1 MKILSIDT
9 ASNICTV
16 AILENKTRIK
26 EITVDDTR
34 NHSEKIMPAIEDVLS
49 DTNLSLSDI
58 DLIVCDKGPGSF
70 TGIRIGVG
78 TVLAFKDSLNIEC
91 IGISSLEALAYNC
104 DNEGLICSLI
114 DAKNDNVYW
123 GLFEHKDNQYT
134 LINTLEFNN
143 INTVIKELASYSTP
157 ITFVGDG
164 AEQHAELLKN
174 SFTNYSFCSQ
184 NDLSSVS
191 LGIAG
196 YDTYKNG
203 KVTSIMPLYLRK
215 SQAERALEEKSKKE

>member
-16 AILENKTRIK
+16 AILENKTCIK

-104 DNEGLICSLI
+104 DNAGLICSLI

-143 INTVIKELASYSTP
+143 INTIIEKISSHSTP

-164 AEQHAELLKN
+164 AVQHIILLKT
-174 SFTNYSFCSQ
+174 SFPNCSFC
-184 NDLSSVS
+184 
-191 LGIAG
+191 
-196 YDTYKNG
+196 
-203 KVTSIMPLYLRK
+203 
-215 SQAERALEEKSKKE
+215 